1 MVSAWLRAALLG
13 ASLAV
18 QPATVVPAAQRTQ
31 AAQNLTSQAAAAA
44 ASSGCTG
51 ASDCRVGQYCD
62 FRHVC
67 YNCSYLSAKCDAVDL
82 DCCSDVFVSRC
93 PSDPLHCHRRVPP
106 IVGCGSP
113 AAPGGSAAACVA
125 ALTTAC
131 GAERPDVFKCA
142 QCAGAHQ
149 AQLHAAGCS
158 NDNISLWC
166 STGGGDST
174 SSSSGGSGGS
184 RGGES
189 PSKSS
194 APLSQ
199 FFCGSR
205 IFTDEMRVTLHDW
218 LDDWPPHQAEQPEQ
232 AVRAKP
238 PPPPPPQQQQQQQQ
252 QQPPV
257 EQPPVEQ
264 QWELCFSSFE
274 HGVSSASSLRL
285 FHAQCDQYNT
295 TLVVFNNSFGIFGG
309 YVSTVQCRTVQYSA
323 VQDSTVH

>member
-18 QPATVVPAAQRTQ
+18 QPATVVPAAQWTQ

-174 SSSSGGSGGS
+174 SSSSGAAAAAAGTQGFICYG
-184 RGGES
+184 RGQ
-189 PSKSS
+189 PRRKSS
-194 APLSQ
+194 
-199 FFCGSR
+199 
-205 IFTDEMRVTLHDW
+205 TV
-218 LDDWPPHQAEQPEQ
+218 
-232 AVRAKP
+232 V
-238 PPPPPPQQQQQQQQ
+238 
-252 QQPPV
+252 
-257 EQPPVEQ
+257 
-264 QWELCFSSFE
+264 
-274 HGVSSASSLRL
+274 
-285 FHAQCDQYNT
+285 T
-295 TLVVFNNSFGIFGG
+295 TLWRQTTARHSLHPGG
-309 YVSTVQCRTVQYSA
+309 YLSCLPPLARIRIADRCGV
-323 VQDSTVH
+323 